1 MAMIDDNDD
10 LTETEMGG
18 EGGEGGAMP
27 QAPQKAAGNS
37 DLAKIGEQLA
47 RWSNMPNIL
56 PEIDPNKA
64 SLIGQVCVQG
74 YEIDLRSRTEWER
87 QAKKFMA
94 IALQKSTPKSFP
106 WPNASNIIWPL
117 LSQATNEFAAATYPS
132 IFDGDQIV
140 KGKIVG
146 SDDGQIDQQAMA
158 AQAQQMQIQAL
169 TTPQMPGQ
177 EPQAPQQPPAPPQPV
192 YVQGQEPGVKQ
203 SRASRVSRHM
213 SYQLLTEQDE
223 WEADTDMLL
232 RALPIIGCAA
242 RKSWFD
248 PVWGMNRSSYVSML
262 DLVVNYST
270 KSLESAPRI
279 TEEYELYP
287 YEIEESI
294 RSGQFVDFRYGEAS
308 ASEAKTSDFQGD
320 KYAPHVFLEQH
331 CVIDLDDD
339 GYPEPYVVTIHKQSN
354 KVVQIVARYEL
365 DGIHT
370 TPDKSRIAKIQ
381 PIHFYTLYQFMP
393 NPESAV
399 YGHGFG
405 HILGPINQSINSAL
419 NQMFDAGTLQTVQG
433 GFVGAGVSLHTG
445 ALRFKMG
452 EFKPIQTT
460 GMNLREAFW
469 QPDFKGPSEVMFR
482 MFGLLVEAG
491 RELAG
496 IKAIGTG
503 NAPPASTDPMAMMA
517 MMETGMRVFKDVFKR
532 IWRALKREF
541 RKLFD
546 LNRRFLPET
555 QIRWQ
560 RGDVFFEVSR
570 EDYQATAG
578 VEPVGDP
585 NMITDMQRTMRAQFL
600 LAFKDDPRCNGVEII
615 KRGMQA
621 MNIEDIDKIVIK
633 DPPPNPMMIIEMK
646 LKEAE
651 LVTAMAS
658 QQKDRAQSILY
669 LMQARKAASEADA
682 IPIDA
687 QLEREWQAIER
698 TNTELSA
705 ISTAIS
711 ASKVKI
717 DEIKA
722 RKTAT

>member
-1 MAMIDDNDD
+1 MDIENEVEDDM
-10 LTETEMGG
+10 MGG
-18 EGGEGGAMP
+18 
-27 QAPQKAAGNS
+27 QAPVPAANQVNPE
-37 DLAKIGEQLA
+37 LAKIGETLTQWA
-47 RWSNMPNIL
+47 NMPNIVGEL
-56 PEIDPNKA
+56 
-64 SLIGQVCVQG
+64 SLDRVRSLGQECFHG
-74 YEIDLRSRTEWER
+74 YEIDLRSRTDWER
-87 QAKKFMA
+87 QTRKFMA
-94 IALQKSTPKSFP
+94 IALQKTTPKSFP

-117 LSQATNEFAAATYPS
+117 LSQAVNEFAAATYPA

-140 KGKIVG
+140 KGKVVG
-146 SDDGQIDQQAMA
+146 TDDGQVDQQAMA
-158 AQAQQMQIQAL
+158 QQAQQMQIAAM

-177 EPQAPQQPPAPPQPV
+177 EPQQPMQPPEPPKPV
-192 YVQGQEPGVKQ
+192 YIQGQEPGSKQ

-232 RALPIIGCAA
+232 RALPVIGCAA

-248 PVWGMNRSSYVSML
+248 PIWGRNKSSYVSML
-262 DLVVNYST
+262 DLVVNFSA
-270 KSLESAPRI
+270 KSLGSAPRV

-287 YEIEESI
+287 YEIEEMI
-294 RSGQFVDFRYGEAS
+294 RSGQFAEFAYGTAS
-308 ASEAKTSDFQGD
+308 TQEAKTSDYMGD
-320 KYAPHVFLEQH
+320 KYAPHIFLEQH
-331 CVIDLDDD
+331 CFVDLDED
-339 GYPEPYVVTIHKQSN
+339 GYPEPYVVTIHKSSQT
-354 KVVQIVARYEL
+354 VVRITARYEV

-370 TPDKSRIAKIQ
+370 SQDKSRIAKIDA
-381 PIHFYTLYQFMP
+381 IEYYTLYQFMP
-393 NPESAV
+393 NPESAI

-496 IKAIGTG
+496 IKDIGSG
-503 NAPPASTDPMAMMA
+503 SVPPASTDPMAMMA

-532 IWRALKREF
+532 VWRAMKSEF

-546 LNRRFLPET
+546 LNRRYLPE
-555 QIRWQ
+555 QPIRWQ

-570 EDYQATAG
+570 EDYTNTAG

-585 NMITDMQRTMRAQFL
+585 NMVTDMQRTMRAQFL

-615 KRGMQA
+615 RRGMQA

-633 DPPPNPMMIIEMK
+633 DPPPNPMMLLEMQ
-646 LKEAE
+646 LKQAE
-651 LVTAMAS
+651 LAS
-658 QQKDRAQSILY
+658 ALATQQKDRAQSILY

-682 IPIDA
+682 IPIEA

-711 ASKVKI
+711 ASKVKV
-717 DEIKA
+717 DEMKA
-722 RKTAT
+722 RKTAK

>member
-1 MAMIDDNDD
+1 MAMIDDDD

-18 EGGEGGAMP
+18 EGEA
-27 QAPQKAAGNS
+27 ALEVPQKAAGNS

-74 YEIDLRSRTEWER
+74 YEIDLRSRVEWER

-146 SDDGQIDQQAMA
+146 SDDGQMDQQAMA

-248 PVWGMNRSSYVSML
+248 PVWGMNRSSYCSML

-546 LNRRFLPET
+546 LNRRFLPEN

-633 DPPPNPMMIIEMK
+633 DPPPNPMMILEMK